1 MISKKSVI
9 YRFLCIWWVLI
20 TMAPRNR
27 VFAIYQIMLSW
38 KTYKY
43 CRETDELPNRR
54 PTQQPEK
61 KSVKS
66 GIWATFLPQRMVFRG
81 LGFFFFLFVGKQTG
95 KKPSSNQVLRKHP
108 SVKHVVN

>member
-1 MISKKSVI
+1 
-9 YRFLCIWWVLI
+9 
-20 TMAPRNR
+20 
-27 VFAIYQIMLSW
+27 MLSW

-43 CRETDELPNRR
+43 YRETDELPNRR

-66 GIWATFLPQRMVFRG
+66 GIWATFLPQRMVFRR
-81 LGFFFFLFVGKQTG
+81 LGFFIFLFVGKQTG